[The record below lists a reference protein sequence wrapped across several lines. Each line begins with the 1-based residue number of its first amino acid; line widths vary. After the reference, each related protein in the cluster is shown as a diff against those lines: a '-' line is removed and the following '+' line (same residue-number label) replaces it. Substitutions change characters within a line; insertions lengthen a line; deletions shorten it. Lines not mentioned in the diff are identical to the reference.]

1 MNTKTLLAL
10 FTSKARMTILELF
23 FLNKNSDFYVR
34 EIEKK
39 TGLSIG
45 SIQKELKNLSN
56 IDLLKKRRR
65 GNRLYYTINSDHLI
79 FEELLSIIRKYLG
92 IIPALKD
99 SLDCDKINTAFI
111 FGSMAK
117 ENYNAESDIDIMV
130 IGDISAKILSGLLR
144 NIKTEYELNYILFS
158 EKELREKNK
167 KNEPFVKRILSD
179 KKIFIK
185 GNSETIR
192 KIIG

>member
-1 MNTKTLLAL
+1 MNTKILLAL

-45 SIQKELKNLSN
+45 SIQKELRNLAD

-92 IIPALKD
+92 IIPALKE

-130 IGDISAKILSGLLR
+130 IGNISTKILSGLLR

-185 GNSETIR
+185 GNNETIR

>member
-45 SIQKELKNLSN
+45 SIQKELRNLAD

-92 IIPALKD
+92 IIPALKE

-130 IGDISAKILSGLLR
+130 IGNISTKILSGLLR

-185 GNSETIR
+185 GNNETIR

>member
-65 GNRLYYTINSDHLI
+65 GNRLYYTIYSDHLI